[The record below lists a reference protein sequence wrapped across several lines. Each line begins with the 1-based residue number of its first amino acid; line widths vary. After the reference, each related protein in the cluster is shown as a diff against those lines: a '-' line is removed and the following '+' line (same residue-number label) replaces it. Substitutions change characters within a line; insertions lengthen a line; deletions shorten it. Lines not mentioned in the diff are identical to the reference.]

1 MGSHPRS
8 SNTFRIVGNNEIED
22 ADDGGGGDDKNG
34 VDDEEFGLT
43 WLLGLSSKLS
53 IRQRNMTFPRNVKL
67 NDNLL
72 LFLEFDLRPAGSN

>member
-1 MGSHPRS
+1 MGSQPRS
-8 SNTFRIVGNNEIED
+8 SDTFRFVGNDEIED
-22 ADDGGGGDDKNG
+22 ADDGDDDKNG
-34 VDDEEFGLT
+34 VDDEEVGLP

-53 IRQRNMTFPRNVKL
+53 IRQRNMTCPRNVKL